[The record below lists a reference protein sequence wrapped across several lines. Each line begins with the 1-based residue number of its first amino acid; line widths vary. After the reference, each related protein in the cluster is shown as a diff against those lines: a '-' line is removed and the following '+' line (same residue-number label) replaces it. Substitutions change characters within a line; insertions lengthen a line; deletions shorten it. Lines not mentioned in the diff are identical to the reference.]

1 VAEVTR
7 RGRPSNRRSRANQR
21 WLAHLRKR
29 RYGARQPLILVGT
42 AGRMWRQRQRMRR
55 SYPWAP
61 SFLPV
66 PLLAL
71 FARFLRALRLI
82 GVYYAPAQK

>member
-7 RGRPSNRRSRANQR
+7 RGRPTIRRSRADSR

-29 RYGARQPLILVGT
+29 RYGARRPLILVGT
-42 AGRMWRQRQRMRR
+42 AGRMWRQRQRKRR

-61 SFLPV
+61 SFLPLSV
-66 PLLAL
+66 LAFL
-71 FARFLRALRLI
+71 ARFLSGLRLI
-82 GVYYAPAQK
+82 GVAAAAARK

>member
-7 RGRPSNRRSRANQR
+7 RGRPTIRRSRADPR
-21 WLAHLRKR
+21 WLANLRKR
-29 RYGARQPLILVGT
+29 RYGARRPLILVGT

-71 FARFLRALRLI
+71 FARWLRALRLI
-82 GVYYAPAQK
+82 GADYAPAHK